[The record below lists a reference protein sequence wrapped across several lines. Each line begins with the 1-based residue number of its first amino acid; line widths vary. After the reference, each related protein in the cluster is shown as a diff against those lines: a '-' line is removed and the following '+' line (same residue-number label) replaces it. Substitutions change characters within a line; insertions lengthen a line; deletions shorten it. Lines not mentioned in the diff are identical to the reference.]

1 MSKRSSFA
9 RRPRDLY
16 DTPREAVLPLLPHL
30 MPETHFVEPCAG
42 NGKLVSHLE
51 EHGHVCVQ
59 MGDIE
64 PLAENVKALDAT
76 TKRWPMLGG
85 VTAITNPPW
94 SRDILHPLIVNLSDQ
109 MPTWLLFD
117 AAWAYTTQAR
127 EYLPRL
133 RRVVTVGR
141 VKWIPGT
148 TMTGKD
154 DSCWYCFGHPMPF
167 NQPQF
172 FGK

>member
-1 MSKRSSFA
+1 MAKRSNFE
-9 RRPRDLY
+9 RMPRDLY
-16 DTPREAVLPLLPHL
+16 DTPAEAVTALLPHL
-30 MPETHFVEPCAG
+30 MPETRFIEPCAG
-42 NGKLVSHLE
+42 NKALVSHLE
-51 EHGHVCVQ
+51 ARGHMCVE

-64 PLAENVKALDAT
+64 PLSDDVRRYDAT
-76 TKRWPMLGG
+76 TKRWDRLREI
-85 VTAITNPPW
+85 VACTNPPW
-94 SRDILHPLIVNLSDQ
+94 RRDILHPLIVNLSDQ

-117 AAWAYTTQAR
+117 ASWLYTAQAKV
-127 EYLPRL
+127 YLPRL

-141 VKWIPGT
+141 VKWIPDT

-154 DSCWYCFGHPMPF
+154 DAAWYLFGHSLPF